1 MLSSLEIQIS
11 SLSEETGVYHFFDK
25 NAVLLYVGKAKNLKK
40 RVTSYFQKRP
50 TDNRTQQLVRQ
61 IYRIETILVR
71 TETDAL
77 LLENNLIKNHQPKY
91 NILLKDDKTY
101 PWICIKKEAFPR
113 VFITRKKIIDGS
125 EYFGPYPSVKR
136 AKAIMGLIKKLYP
149 IRTCDYDL
157 SAEKRLKKKYKV
169 CLDFHIGN
177 CKGACENKET
187 ETEYKEKLTAILQIL
202 RGHFSHGIRLL
213 KKEMLA
219 FSEKQ
224 AFEQAQEIKE
234 KLTLLSNYQE
244 KSTVVSPKLKEAD
257 VVGMVSDEKKAY
269 FHFFKVSNGCI
280 IKGKNMMIKKRMGE
294 SDEYLLTRAIVDLRS
309 SGTSNALYI
318 FVALPIENHIENIK
332 IIIPKTGN
340 KKHLVDLATYNAKHF
355 KTKSITLEEN
365 HPKNKNVVTDISEEI
380 KKTLGLKNKATHIE
394 CFDNSNLQGTMP
406 VAACVVFKNGRP
418 SKKDYRKFHIKSVI
432 GADDFASMREVVFR
446 RYERLLKEGKDL
458 PQLVVIDGGKGQLS
472 AALNSL
478 KKLHLAEK
486 IMVIGIAKKLEL
498 IYFPNDPSPLFLPH
512 SSKTLKIIQQLR
524 DEAHRFGL
532 SFHRKLRGKNTL
544 KNELENIKG
553 IGEKT
558 ATVLL
563 SKYGST
569 NCIKNT
575 KHSEIC
581 KMIGKVKAEKIK
593 KYFDAN

>member
-187 ETEYKEKLTAILQIL
+187 ETEYKEKLTAIRQIL